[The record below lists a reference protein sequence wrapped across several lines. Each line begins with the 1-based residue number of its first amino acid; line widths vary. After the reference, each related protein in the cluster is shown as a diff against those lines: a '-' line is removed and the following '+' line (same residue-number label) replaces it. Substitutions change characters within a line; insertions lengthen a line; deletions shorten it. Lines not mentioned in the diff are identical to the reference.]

1 MSCLILFKSITYA
14 QNGNLRL
21 NKNGVNSYLI
31 RKPAAITGASCG
43 YGLKVNCTDIERAK
57 IILSKNAVTY
67 MSVWRCKGNNW
78 YEI

>member
-31 RKPAAITGASCG
+31 RKPASITGASCG

>member
-43 YGLKVNCTDIERAK
+43 YGLKVNCADIERAK
-57 IILSKNAVTY
+57 IILANNGVKY
-67 MSVWRCKGNNW
+67 MSVWHCKGNGW